1 MPGKAKRPNSIPL
14 TRKESNIASS
24 ILVKYFNPELGE
36 SQMRDKSDEI
46 VNEINKKFIKNGL
59 EPKYLT
65 VKMTDW
71 ISNRLY
77 RLRKCNSNE
86 KQTHIIKKKTP
97 VIKKKLQVIKKQTV
111 VIKKESQHIKRKT
124 PVIKK
129 VSRDI
134 KNQIPVIKKKRRV
147 IKNKIKNLEKNDIY
161 NIDLEFI
168 DLLPPIMDC
177 KENYEFL
184 LNKVKDDYVSIIDS
198 EMFDCLPDLEY

>member
-14 TRKESNIASS
+14 TRKESIIASS

-46 VNEINKKFIKNGL
+46 VNEINKEFIKNGL

-65 VKMTDW
+65 VKLTDW
-71 ISNRLY
+71 VSNRLY

-86 KQTHIIKKKTP
+86 KETHIIKKKTP
-97 VIKKKLQVIKKQTV
+97 VIKKELQVIKKQTV
-111 VIKKESQHIKRKT
+111 VIKKESLYVKKQI

-147 IKNKIKNLEKNDIY
+147 IKKKTKNLEKNDIY
-161 NIDLEFI
+161 KINLEFI
-168 DLLPPIMDC
+168 HLLPPIVDY
-177 KENYEFL
+177 KENYDSS
-184 LNKVKDDYVSIIDS
+184 LNIVKMNMLV
-198 EMFDCLPDLEY
+198 